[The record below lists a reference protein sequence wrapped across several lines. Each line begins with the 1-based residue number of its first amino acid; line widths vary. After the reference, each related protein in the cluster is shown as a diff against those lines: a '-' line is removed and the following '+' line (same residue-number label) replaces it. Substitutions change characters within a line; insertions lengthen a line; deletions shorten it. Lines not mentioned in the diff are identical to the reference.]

1 MCILCFYV
9 LYIILFLFLIYIALY
24 FIQNNLLFLF
34 NYFLLDKLKNKTL
47 TYIYQCAMLC
57 AFNAGNNNNNINIQ
71 PPCKCFIITSFTT
84 FFDLLIEHHTPA
96 IIIIIISF
104 FFLFFIGCTS
114 TYVYIHFQFSTIR
127 FILLSSRLVSIINR
141 NNTRSTRNNM
151 SIPT

>member
-1 MCILCFYV
+1 
-9 LYIILFLFLIYIALY
+9 
-24 FIQNNLLFLF
+24 
-34 NYFLLDKLKNKTL
+34 
-47 TYIYQCAMLC
+47 MLC
-57 AFNAGNNNNNINIQ
+57 AFNAGNNNNDNIQ

-96 IIIIIISF
+96 IIIIISF

-127 FILLSSRLVSIINR
+127 FILLYNSRLVSKINR

>member
-1 MCILCFYV
+1 
-9 LYIILFLFLIYIALY
+9 
-24 FIQNNLLFLF
+24 
-34 NYFLLDKLKNKTL
+34 
-47 TYIYQCAMLC
+47 MLC
-57 AFNAGNNNNNINIQ
+57 AFNAGNNNNNNIQ

-127 FILLSSRLVSIINR
+127 FILLYIIVVSSLKLIGIIHVQHVTTCPFPRKFAMISFKILFSCCNAL
-141 NNTRSTRNNM
+141 
-151 SIPT
+151 IVV

>member
-9 LYIILFLFLIYIALY
+9 LYIIYLFLFLIYIALY
-24 FIQNNLLFLF
+24 FIQNNLLLF
-34 NYFLLDKLKNKTL
+34 NYFLDKLNKTLIL

-96 IIIIIISF
+96 IIIIISF

-127 FILLSSRLVSIINR
+127 FILPYI
-141 NNTRSTRNNM
+141 
-151 SIPT
+151 